1 MIVVVYCNSISNFEG
16 KKAKEK
22 REHTWHKTHCVSS
35 PTGLSLTPC
44 SFGGGNSLKLHVGGR
59 CDMAGC
65 LCQLFIIIHI
75 AGSSIISKISI

>member
-22 REHTWHKTHCVSS
+22 REHTWHKTHHISS

-44 SFGGGNSLKLHVGGR
+44 SFGGSDSLKLHVGVGVMWQGA
-59 CDMAGC
+59 CVSC
-65 LCQLFIIIHI
+65 SLSFT
-75 AGSSIISKISI
+75 